1 MQGPLREQARSHR
14 GAAGL
19 VGWCGGQSSMNLSG
33 PFIKRPVAT
42 MLLSLAIMLLGGV
55 SFGLLP
61 VSPLPQMDFPVIVVQ
76 ASLPGASPEVMA
88 STVAT
93 PLERSFGS
101 IAGVNTMSS
110 RSSQGSTRVILQFD
124 LDRDING
131 AAREVQA
138 AINASRTLLPS
149 GMRSMPTYKKVNPS
163 QAPIMVLSLT
173 SDVLEK
179 GQLYDLA
186 STILS
191 QSLSQVQGVGEV
203 QIGGSSLPAVRI
215 ELEPQSLNQYGVAL
229 DDVRNT
235 IANANVRRPKGSV
248 EDDQRLWQV
257 QANDQLEKAK
267 DYESLIIH
275 YNGGAALRLKDVAK
289 VSDGVEDRYNSGFFN
304 DDAAVLLVINRQ
316 AGANIIET
324 VNEIKAQLPAL
335 QAVLPASVKLNLAM
349 DRSPV
354 IKATLHEAEMT
365 LLIAVALVILV
376 VFLFLG
382 NFRAS
387 LIPTLAVPV
396 SLVGTFAVMYLYGFS
411 LNNLSLMALILATGL
426 VVDDAIVVLENIS
439 RHIDE
444 GVRPMRAAYLG
455 AQEVGFTLLSMNV
468 SLVAVFLSILFMGG
482 IIESLFREFSIT
494 LAAAIVVSLV
504 VSLTLTPMLCARW
517 LKPHTPGQENRLQRW
532 SRRANDWMVGK
543 YATSLDW
550 VLRHKRLTLLSL
562 FVTIGVNIALYVVV
576 PKTFMPQQDTGQLI
590 GFVRGDDGLS
600 FSVMQPKMEIFRRA
614 VLKDEAVE
622 SVAGFI
628 GGNNGT
634 NNAFMLVRLKPIKER
649 SISAQKVIE
658 RLRKEMPKVP
668 GAQLMLMADQDLQ
681 FGGGREQTT
690 SQYSY
695 ILQSGDLGALR
706 EWYPKVVTALKAL
719 PELTAIDAREGRGA
733 RQVTLIVDRD
743 QAKRLGVDMDMVTAV
758 LNNAYS
764 QRQISTIYDSLNQY
778 QVVMEVNPKYAQDP
792 ITLKQVQV
800 ITADGA
806 RIPLSTIAHYE
817 NSLENDRVSHEGQ
830 FASESIAFDM
840 AEGVTVEQGGAAIE
854 RAIAKVGLPEDVIAK
869 MAGTADAFAAT
880 QKSQPWMIL
889 GALVAVYLV
898 LGVLYESYIH
908 PLTILSTLPSAGV
921 GALLSIYA
929 LGGEFS
935 LISLLGLFLLIGVVK
950 KNAILMIDLALQL
963 ERSQGM
969 APLESIR
976 SACLQR
982 LRPILMTTL
991 AAILG
996 ALPLLMSR
1004 AEGAEMRQPLGLTI
1018 IGGLIFSQ
1026 VLTLYTTP
1034 VVYLY
1039 LDRLRHR
1046 FNKWRGV
1053 RTDAA
1058 LETPL

>member
-1 MQGPLREQARSHR
+1 
-14 GAAGL
+14 
-19 VGWCGGQSSMNLSG
+19 MNLSG
-33 PFIKRPVAT
+33 PFIRRPVAT
-42 MLLSLAIMLLGGV
+42 LLLSLAIMLLGGV

-61 VSPLPQMDFPVIVVQ
+61 VSPLPQMDFPVIVVS

-93 PLERSFGS
+93 PLERSFGA

-124 LDRDING
+124 QDRDING

-138 AINASRTLLPS
+138 AINASRNLLPS

-173 SDVLEK
+173 SDVLSK
-179 GQLYDLA
+179 GELYDLA

-191 QSLSQVQGVGEV
+191 QSLSQVPGVGEV

-215 ELEPQSLNQYGVAL
+215 ELEPQLLNQYGVSL
-229 DDVRNT
+229 DEVRNT
-235 IANANVRRPKGSV
+235 IANANVRRPKGAVSDG
-248 EDDQRLWQV
+248 ERNWQI

-267 DYESLIIH
+267 DYEPLIIR
-275 YNGGAALRLKDVAK
+275 YQDGAALRLSHVAK
-289 VSDGVEDRYNSGFFN
+289 VQDSVEDRYNSGFFN
-304 DDAAVLLVINRQ
+304 NDAAVLLVVNRQ

-324 VNEIKAQLPAL
+324 VNAIKAQLPAL

-396 SLVGTFAVMYLYGFS
+396 SLVGTFAIMYLYGFS

-439 RHIDE
+439 RHIDA
-444 GVRPMRAAYLG
+444 GIAPMKAAYLG
-455 AQEVGFTLLSMNV
+455 AKEVGFTLLSMNV

-494 LAAAIVVSLV
+494 LAASIVVSLV

-517 LKPHTPGQENRLQRW
+517 LKPHVPGTENAMQRW
-532 SRRANDWMVGK
+532 SNRLNERMVNG
-543 YATSLDW
+543 YARSLDW
-550 VLRHKRLTLLSL
+550 VLRHKRLTLFSL
-562 FVTIGVNIALYVVV
+562 LVTIGVNVALYVVV

-600 FSVMQPKMEIFRRA
+600 FSVMQPKMEIFRKA
-614 VLKDEAVE
+614 VLADPAVE

-628 GGNNGT
+628 GGNGGT
-634 NNAFMLVRLKPIKER
+634 NNALMIVRLKPISER
-649 SISAQKVIE
+649 KISAQKVIE
-658 RLRKEMPKVP
+658 RLRETLPKVP
-668 GAQLMLMADQDLQ
+668 GGRLMLMADQDLQ
-681 FGGGREQTT
+681 FGGGREQTS

-695 ILQSGDLGALR
+695 ILQSGDLSELR
-706 EWYPKVVTALKAL
+706 TWYPKVVEALKAL

-733 RQVTLIVDRD
+733 QQVTLVVDRD
-743 QAKRLGVDMDMVTAV
+743 QAKRLGVDMNMVTAV

-778 QVVMEVNPKYAQDP
+778 RVVMEVNPQYARDP
-792 ITLKQVQV
+792 QTLNQVQV
-800 ITADGA
+800 ITADGQ

-817 NSLENDRVSHEGQ
+817 NSLQDDRVEHEGQ
-830 FASESIAFDM
+830 FASETIAFDL
-840 AEGVTVEQGGAAIE
+840 ANGVSLEQGTAAIE
-854 RAIAKVGLPEDVIAK
+854 RAIAKLGLPEDVIAK
-869 MAGTADAFAAT
+869 MAGTGDAFAAT
-880 QKSQPWMIL
+880 QKSQPFMIL

-898 LGVLYESYIH
+898 LGILYESYIH

-921 GALLSIYA
+921 GALLSIY
-929 LGGEFS
+929 LTGGEFS

-963 ERSQGM
+963 ERHAGM
-969 APLESIR
+969 SPQESIR

-991 AAILG
+991 AALLG
-996 ALPLLMSR
+996 ALPLMLSH

-1026 VLTLYTTP
+1026 ILTLYTTP

-1039 LDRLRHR
+1039 LDRVRHR
-1046 FNKWRGV
+1046 FNQWRGV

>member
-1 MQGPLREQARSHR
+1 
-14 GAAGL
+14 
-19 VGWCGGQSSMNLSG
+19 MNLSG
-33 PFIKRPVAT
+33 PFIRRPVAT
-42 MLLSLAIMLLGGV
+42 MLLSFAIMLLGGV

-61 VSPLPQMDFPVIVVQ
+61 VAPLPQMDFPVIVVQ
-76 ASLPGASPEVMA
+76 ANLPGASPEVMA

-93 PLERSFGS
+93 PLERSFGA

-138 AINASRTLLPS
+138 AINASRNLLPS

-173 SDVLEK
+173 SDVLKK

-191 QSLSQVQGVGEV
+191 QSLSQVSGVGEV

-215 ELEPQSLNQYGVAL
+215 ELEPHLLNQYGVAL
-229 DDVRNT
+229 DDVRT
-235 IANANVRRPKGSV
+235 AIADSNVRRPKGSV
-248 EDDQRLWQV
+248 EDDRRMWQV

-267 DYESLIIH
+267 DYETLIIR
-275 YNGGAALRLKDVAK
+275 YQDGSVLRLKDVAK
-289 VSDGVEDRYNSGFFN
+289 VTDSVEDRYNSGFFN
-304 DDAAVLLVINRQ
+304 NDAAVLLVINRQ

-365 LLIAVALVILV
+365 LLIAVALVVLV

-382 NFRAS
+382 NLRAS

-444 GVRPMRAAYLG
+444 GMPPMKAAYRG
-455 AQEVGFTLLSMNV
+455 AEEVGFTLLSMNV

-494 LAAAIVVSLV
+494 LAASIVVSLV

-517 LKPHTPGQENRLQRW
+517 LKPHVPGQENRLQRW
-532 SRRANDWMVGK
+532 SQRLNERMVRG
-543 YATSLDW
+543 YAISLDW
-550 VLRHKRLTLLSL
+550 VLRHRRLTLLSL
-562 FVTIGVNIALYVVV
+562 LVTIGVNIALYVVV

-600 FSVMQPKMEIFRRA
+600 FNVMQPKMEIFRRA
-614 VLKDEAVE
+614 VLKDEAVQ

-649 SISAQKVIE
+649 NISAQKVIE

-695 ILQSGDLGALR
+695 ILQSADLASLR
-706 EWYPKVVTALKAL
+706 AWYPKVVAAFRAL
-719 PELTAIDAREGRGA
+719 PELTAIDARDGGGA
-733 RQVTLIVDRD
+733 QQVTLVVDRD
-743 QAKRLGVDMDMVTAV
+743 QAKRLGIDMDMVTAV

-792 ITLKQVQV
+792 STLEQVQV

-806 RIPLSTIAHYE
+806 RVPLSAIAHHE
-817 NSLENDRVSHEGQ
+817 NSLEDDRVSHEGQ
-830 FASESIAFDM
+830 FASEGISFDM
-840 AEGVTVEQGGAAIE
+840 AEGVTVEQGTAAIE
-854 RAIAKVGLPEDVIAK
+854 RAITKLGMPEDVIAK

-880 QKSQPWMIL
+880 QKSQPLMIL
-889 GALVAVYLV
+889 GALLAVYLV

-963 ERSQGM
+963 ERAGQT
-969 APLESIR
+969 PLESIR
-976 SACLQR
+976 SACLLR

-996 ALPLLMSR
+996 ALPLLLGA
-1004 AEGAEMRQPLGLTI
+1004 AEGSEMRQPLGLTI
-1018 IGGLIFSQ
+1018 IGGLVFSQ

-1039 LDRLRHR
+1039 LDKLRHR
-1046 FNKWRGV
+1046 FNRWRGV

>member
-1 MQGPLREQARSHR
+1 
-14 GAAGL
+14 
-19 VGWCGGQSSMNLSG
+19 MNLSG

-93 PLERSFGS
+93 PLERSFGA

-138 AINASRTLLPS
+138 AINASRNLLPS

-215 ELEPQSLNQYGVAL
+215 ELEPQALNQYGVAL
-229 DDVRNT
+229 DDVRKT
-235 IANANVRRPKGSV
+235 IAGANVRRPKGSV
-248 EDDQRLWQV
+248 EDSERLWQI

-275 YNGGAALRLKDVAK
+275 YNNGAALRLKDVAK

-444 GVRPMRAAYLG
+444 GVKPMKAAYLG
-455 AQEVGFTLLSMNV
+455 AKEVGFTLLSMNV

-482 IIESLFREFSIT
+482 IVESLFREFSIT

-532 SRRANDWMVGK
+532 SRKTNEWMVGK

-550 VLRHKRLTLLSL
+550 VLRHRRLTLLSL
-562 FVTIGVNIALYVVV
+562 IVTVGVNVALYVVV

-600 FSVMQPKMEIFRRA
+600 FSVMQPKMETFRRA

-628 GGNNGT
+628 GGTNGT

-649 SISAQKVIE
+649 NLSAQKVIE

-706 EWYPKVVTALKAL
+706 EWYPKVVTALRAL

-733 RQVTLIVDRD
+733 QQVTLIVDRD
-743 QAKRLGVDMDMVTAV
+743 QAKRLGVDMNMVTAV

-792 ITLKQVQV
+792 VTLQQVQV

-817 NSLENDRVSHEGQ
+817 NSLEDDRVSHEGQ

-840 AEGVTVEQGGAAIE
+840 AEGVTVEQGSAAIE

-880 QKSQPWMIL
+880 QKSQPFMIL
-889 GALVAVYLV
+889 GALLAVYLV

-963 ERSQGM
+963 ERHQGLS
-969 APLESIR
+969 PLESIR

-996 ALPLLMSR
+996 ALPLLLGR

-1039 LDRLRHR
+1039 LDKLRHR

>member
-1 MQGPLREQARSHR
+1 
-14 GAAGL
+14 
-19 VGWCGGQSSMNLSG
+19 MNLSG

-93 PLERSFGS
+93 PLERSFGA

-138 AINASRTLLPS
+138 AINASRNLLPS

-215 ELEPQSLNQYGVAL
+215 ELEPQALNQYGVAL
-229 DDVRNT
+229 DDVRKT
-235 IANANVRRPKGSV
+235 IADANVRRPKGSV
-248 EDDQRLWQV
+248 EDGERLWQI

-275 YNGGAALRLKDVAK
+275 YADGAALRLKDVAK

-365 LLIAVALVILV
+365 LLIAVALVVLV
-376 VFLFLG
+376 VYLFLG

-444 GVRPMRAAYLG
+444 GVKPMQAAYLG
-455 AQEVGFTLLSMNV
+455 AKEVGFTLLSMNV
-468 SLVAVFLSILFMGG
+468 SLVEVFLSILFMGG
-482 IIESLFREFSIT
+482 LVESLFREFSIT

-532 SRRANDWMVGK
+532 SHKTNDWMVGK

-550 VLRHKRLTLLSL
+550 VLRHRRLTLFSL
-562 FVTIGVNIALYVVV
+562 LLTVGVNIALYVVV
-576 PKTFMPQQDTGQLI
+576 PKTFLPQQDTGQLI

-600 FSVMQPKMEIFRRA
+600 FNVMQPKMETFRRA

-634 NNAFMLVRLKPIKER
+634 NNAFMIVRLKPIKER
-649 SISAQKVIE
+649 QLSAQKVIE

-681 FGGGREQTT
+681 FGGGREQTS
-690 SQYSY
+690 SQYTY
-695 ILQSGDLGALR
+695 ILQSGDLAELR
-706 EWYPKVVTALKAL
+706 KWFPKVVTALRAL
-719 PELTAIDAREGRGA
+719 PELTAIDAREGAGA
-733 RQVTLIVDRD
+733 QQVTLIVDRD
-743 QAKRLGVDMDMVTAV
+743 QAKRLGVDMNMVTAV

-792 ITLKQVQV
+792 VTLKQVEV

-806 RIPLSTIAHYE
+806 RVPLSTFAHYE

-830 FASESIAFDM
+830 FASESISFDM
-840 AEGVTVEQGGAAIE
+840 AEGVTVEQGSAAIE

-880 QKSQPWMIL
+880 QKSQPFMIL
-889 GALVAVYLV
+889 GALLAVYLV

-935 LISLLGLFLLIGVVK
+935 LISLLGIFLLIGVVK

-963 ERSQGM
+963 ERHEGLS
-969 APLESIR
+969 PLESIR

-996 ALPLLMSR
+996 ALPLLLGR

-1018 IGGLIFSQ
+1018 IGGLVFSQ

-1039 LDRLRHR
+1039 LDKLRHR

>member
-1 MQGPLREQARSHR
+1 
-14 GAAGL
+14 
-19 VGWCGGQSSMNLSG
+19 MNLSG

-42 MLLSLAIMLLGGV
+42 MLLSVAIMLLGGV

-61 VSPLPQMDFPVIVVQ
+61 VAPLPQMDFPVIVVQ

-93 PLERSFGS
+93 PLERSFGA
-101 IAGVNTMSS
+101 IAGIDTMSS

-124 LDRDING
+124 LDRDIDG

-138 AINASRTLLPS
+138 AINASRNLLPS

-203 QIGGSSLPAVRI
+203 QVGGSSLPAVRI
-215 ELEPQSLNQYGVAL
+215 ELEPQLLNQYGVAL
-229 DDVRNT
+229 DDVRNA
-235 IANANVRRPKGSV
+235 IANANQRRPKGSV
-248 EDDQRLWQV
+248 EDGQRLWQI
-257 QANDQLEKAK
+257 QANDQLEKAR
-267 DYESLIIH
+267 DYEPLIIH
-275 YNGGAALRLKDVAK
+275 YSNGAALRLKDVAR
-289 VSDGVEDRYNSGFFN
+289 VTDGVEDRYNSGFFN

-324 VNEIKAQLPAL
+324 VKEIKAQLPAL

-387 LIPTLAVPV
+387 VIPTLAVPV

-444 GVRPMRAAYLG
+444 GVKPLRAAYLG
-455 AQEVGFTLLSMNV
+455 AKEVGFTLLSMNV

-517 LKPHTPGQENRLQRW
+517 LKPHVPGQENALQRW
-532 SRRANDWMVGK
+532 SRRSNEWMVGK

-550 VLRHKRLTLLSL
+550 VLRHRRLTLLSL
-562 FVTIGVNIALYVVV
+562 LLTIGVNVALYVVV

-628 GGNNGT
+628 GGSNGT

-695 ILQSGDLGALR
+695 ILQSGNLSELR
-706 EWYPKVVTALKAL
+706 EWYPKVVAALRAL
-719 PELTAIDAREGRGA
+719 PELTAIDARDGHGA
-733 RQVTLIVDRD
+733 QQVTLMVDRD

-792 ITLKQVQV
+792 ITLNQVQV

-817 NSLENDRVSHEGQ
+817 NSLEDDRVSHEGQ
-830 FASESIAFDM
+830 FASESISFDM
-840 AEGVTVEQGGAAIE
+840 AEGVTVEQGTAAIE
-854 RAIAKVGLPEDVIAK
+854 RAIAKLGMPEDVIIK

-880 QKSQPWMIL
+880 QKSQPFMIL
-889 GALVAVYLV
+889 GALLAVYLV

-921 GALLSIYA
+921 GALLSIYL

-963 ERSQGM
+963 ERHDKLD
-969 APLESIR
+969 PLQSIR

-996 ALPLLMSR
+996 ALPLLLGT
-1004 AEGAEMRQPLGLTI
+1004 AEGSEMRQPLGLTI
-1018 IGGLIFSQ
+1018 IGGLVFSQ
-1026 VLTLYTTP
+1026 ILTLYTTP

-1039 LDRLRHR
+1039 LDRLRHK
-1046 FNKWRGV
+1046 FNHWRGV

>member
-1 MQGPLREQARSHR
+1 
-14 GAAGL
+14 
-19 VGWCGGQSSMNLSG
+19 MNLSG

-42 MLLSLAIMLLGGV
+42 MLLSFAIMLLGGV
-55 SFGLLP
+55 CFGLLP

-76 ASLPGASPEVMA
+76 ANLPGASPEVMA

-93 PLERSFGS
+93 PLERSFGA

-138 AINASRTLLPS
+138 AINASRNLLPS

-191 QSLSQVQGVGEV
+191 QSLSQVSGVGEV

-215 ELEPQSLNQYGVAL
+215 ELEPQLLNQYGVAL
-229 DDVRNT
+229 DDVRT
-235 IANANVRRPKGSV
+235 AIADSNVRRPKGSV
-248 EDDQRLWQV
+248 EDDQRMWQV

-267 DYESLIIH
+267 DYETLVIRYQDGSV
-275 YNGGAALRLKDVAK
+275 LRLKDVAK
-289 VSDGVEDRYNSGFFN
+289 VTDSVEDRYNSGFFN
-304 DDAAVLLVINRQ
+304 NDAAVLLVINRQ

-365 LLIAVALVILV
+365 LLIAVALVVLV

-444 GVRPMRAAYLG
+444 GVPPMKAAYRG
-455 AQEVGFTLLSMNV
+455 AEEVGFTLLSMNV

-494 LAAAIVVSLV
+494 LAASIVVSLV

-517 LKPHTPGQENRLQRW
+517 LKPHVPGQENRLQRW
-532 SRRANDWMVGK
+532 SQRINERMVRG

-550 VLRHKRLTLLSL
+550 VLRHRRLTLLSL
-562 FVTIGVNIALYVVV
+562 LVTIGVNVALYVVV

-600 FSVMQPKMEIFRRA
+600 FNVMQPKMEIFRRA
-614 VLKDEAVE
+614 VLKDEAVQ

-649 SISAQKVIE
+649 NISAQKVIE

-695 ILQSGDLGALR
+695 ILQSADLASLR
-706 EWYPKVVTALKAL
+706 TWYPKLVAAFRAL
-719 PELTAIDAREGRGA
+719 PELTAIDARDGGGA
-733 RQVTLIVDRD
+733 QQVTLMVDRD
-743 QAKRLGVDMDMVTAV
+743 QAKRLGIDMDMVTTV

-792 ITLKQVQV
+792 STLEQVQV

-806 RIPLSTIAHYE
+806 RVPLSAIAHYE
-817 NSLENDRVSHEGQ
+817 NSLEDDRVSHEGQ
-830 FASESIAFDM
+830 FASESISFDM
-840 AEGVTVEQGGAAIE
+840 AEGVTVEQGTAAIE
-854 RAIAKVGLPEDVIAK
+854 RAIAKLGMPEDVIVK
-869 MAGTADAFAAT
+869 VAGTADAFAAT
-880 QKSQPWMIL
+880 QKSQPFMIL
-889 GALVAVYLV
+889 GALLAVYLV

-929 LGGEFS
+929 LGSEFS

-963 ERSQGM
+963 ERAGQT
-969 APLESIR
+969 PLESIR
-976 SACLQR
+976 SACLLR

-996 ALPLLMSR
+996 ALPLLLGA
-1004 AEGAEMRQPLGLTI
+1004 AEGSEMRQPLGLTI
-1018 IGGLIFSQ
+1018 IGGLVFSQ

-1039 LDRLRHR
+1039 LDKLRHR
-1046 FNKWRGV
+1046 FNRWRGV

>member
-1 MQGPLREQARSHR
+1 
-14 GAAGL
+14 
-19 VGWCGGQSSMNLSG
+19 MNLSG

-93 PLERSFGS
+93 PLERSFGA

-138 AINASRTLLPS
+138 AINASRNLLPS

-215 ELEPQSLNQYGVAL
+215 ELEPQALNQYGVAL
-229 DDVRNT
+229 DDVRKT
-235 IANANVRRPKGSV
+235 IADANVRRPKGSV
-248 EDDQRLWQV
+248 EDGQRLWQI

-275 YNGGAALRLKDVAK
+275 YADGAALRLKDVAK

-444 GVRPMRAAYLG
+444 GVKPMQAAYLG
-455 AQEVGFTLLSMNV
+455 AKEVGFTLLSMNV

-482 IIESLFREFSIT
+482 IVESLFREFSIT

-517 LKPHTPGQENRLQRW
+517 LKPHTPGEENRLQRW
-532 SRRANDWMVGK
+532 SRKTNDWMVGK

-550 VLRHKRLTLLSL
+550 VLRHRRLTLLSL
-562 FVTIGVNIALYVVV
+562 LITVAVNVALYVVV

-600 FSVMQPKMEIFRRA
+600 FSVMQPKMETFRRA

-628 GGNNGT
+628 GGTNGT
-634 NNAFMLVRLKPIKER
+634 NNAFMLVRLKPIKDR
-649 SISAQKVIE
+649 QLSAQKVIE
-658 RLRKEMPKVP
+658 RLRKEMPKVA

-695 ILQSGDLGALR
+695 ILQSGDLGQLR
-706 EWYPKVVTALKAL
+706 EWYPKVVAALRAL
-719 PELTAIDAREGRGA
+719 PELTAIDAREGKGA
-733 RQVTLIVDRD
+733 QQVTLIVDRD
-743 QAKRLGVDMDMVTAV
+743 QAKRLGVDMNMVTAV

-792 ITLKQVQV
+792 VTLKQVQV

-817 NSLENDRVSHEGQ
+817 NSLEDDRVSHEGQ
-830 FASESIAFDM
+830 FASEDISFDM
-840 AEGVTVEQGGAAIE
+840 AEGVTVEQGSAAIE
-854 RAIAKVGLPEDVIAK
+854 RAIAKLGLPEDVIAK

-880 QKSQPWMIL
+880 QKSQPFMIL
-889 GALVAVYLV
+889 GALLAVYLV

-921 GALLSIYA
+921 GALLSIYL

-963 ERSQGM
+963 ERHQGM
-969 APLESIR
+969 TPLESIR

-996 ALPLLMSR
+996 ALPLLLSR

-1039 LDRLRHR
+1039 LDKLRHR

>member
-1 MQGPLREQARSHR
+1 
-14 GAAGL
+14 
-19 VGWCGGQSSMNLSG
+19 MNLSG
-33 PFIKRPVAT
+33 PFIRRPVAT

-55 SFGLLP
+55 SFNLLP
-61 VSPLPQMDFPVIVVQ
+61 VSPLPQIDFPVIVVS

-93 PLERSFGS
+93 PLERSFGA
-101 IAGVNTMSS
+101 IAGITTMSS
-110 RSSQGSTRVILQFD
+110 SSSQGSTRVILAFD
-124 LDRDING
+124 SDRDING

-138 AINASRTLLPS
+138 AINASRNLLPS
-149 GMRSMPTYKKVNPS
+149 GMRSMPTYKKINPS

-173 SDVLEK
+173 SDVLQK

-191 QSLSQVQGVGEV
+191 QSLSQVPGVGEV

-215 ELEPQSLNQYGVAL
+215 ELEPKALDQYGVAL

-235 IANANVRRPKGSV
+235 IANANQRRPKGSL
-248 EDDQRLWQV
+248 EDSERNWQI

-267 DYESLIIH
+267 DYEPLLIR
-275 YNGGAALRLKDVAK
+275 YQDGAALRLKDVAK
-289 VSDGVEDRYNSGFFN
+289 ITDGVEDRYNSGFFN
-304 DDAAVLLVINRQ
+304 NDSAVLLVINRQ
-316 AGANIIET
+316 SGANIIET
-324 VNEIKAQLPAL
+324 VRQIKAQLPAL
-335 QAVLPASVKLNLAM
+335 QAVLPSSVKLSLAM

-354 IKATLHEAEMT
+354 ITATLHEAEMT
-365 LLIAVALVILV
+365 LLIAVGLVILV
-376 VFLFLG
+376 VYLFLG

-411 LNNLSLMALILATGL
+411 LNNFSLMALILATGL

-439 RHIDE
+439 RHIDD
-444 GVRPMRAAYLG
+444 GVPPMKAAYLG

-482 IIESLFREFSIT
+482 IVTNLFREFSIT
-494 LAAAIVVSLV
+494 LSAAIIVSLI

-517 LKPHTPGQENRLQRW
+517 LKPHAKDRQTGLQRW
-532 SRRANDWMVGK
+532 SQKVNDRMVAG

-550 VLRHKRLTLLSL
+550 VLRHRRLTLLSL
-562 FVTIGVNIALYVVV
+562 LVTVGVNIALYVVV

-600 FSVMQPKMEIFRRA
+600 FSVMQPKMEIFRQA
-614 VLKDEAVE
+614 VLKDPAVL

-628 GGNNGT
+628 GGNQGT
-634 NNAFMLVRLKPIKER
+634 NNAVMLVRLKPLGER
-649 SISAQKVIE
+649 KISAQAVIE
-658 RLRKEMPKVP
+658 RLRKEVP
-668 GAQLMLMADQDLQ
+668 LVAGGRLFLMADQDLQ
-681 FGGGREQTT
+681 FGGGRDQT
-690 SQYSY
+690 SAQYSY
-695 ILQSGDLGALR
+695 ILQSGDLAALR
-706 EWYPKVVTALKAL
+706 LWYPKVVAAMREL

-733 RQVTLIVDRD
+733 AQVTLIVDRD
-743 QAKRLGVDMDMVTAV
+743 QAKRLGIDMDMVTAV

-792 ITLKQVQV
+792 ITLNQMQV

-806 RIPLSTIAHYE
+806 RVPLSTIAHYE
-817 NSLENDRVSHEGQ
+817 NSLADDRVSHEGQ
-830 FASESIAFDM
+830 FASENIAFDM
-840 AEGVTVEQGGAAIE
+840 APGVTVEQGTAAIE

-880 QKSQPWMIL
+880 QKGQPFMIL

-898 LGVLYESYIH
+898 LGILYESYIH

-921 GALLSIYA
+921 GALLAIYL

-963 ERSQGM
+963 ERNDGM
-969 APLESIR
+969 SPLESIR
-976 SACLQR
+976 SACLLR

-996 ALPLLMSR
+996 ALPLLLGSGD
-1004 AEGAEMRQPLGLTI
+1004 GAEMRHPLGLTI
-1018 IGGLIFSQ
+1018 IGGLVFSQ
-1026 VLTLYTTP
+1026 ILTLYTTP

-1039 LDRLRHR
+1039 LDRARHR
-1046 FNKWRGV
+1046 FNAWRGV

-1058 LETPL
+1058 LDTAL

>member
-1 MQGPLREQARSHR
+1 
-14 GAAGL
+14 
-19 VGWCGGQSSMNLSG
+19 MNLSG

-42 MLLSLAIMLLGGV
+42 MLLSLAIILLGSV

-93 PLERSFGS
+93 PLERSFGT

-138 AINASRTLLPS
+138 AINASRNLLPS

-215 ELEPQSLNQYGVAL
+215 ELEPQALNQYGVAL

-248 EDDQRLWQV
+248 EDGQRLWQV

-275 YNGGAALRLKDVAK
+275 YADGAALRLKDVAK

-365 LLIAVALVILV
+365 LLIAVVLVILV

-439 RHIDE
+439 RHIDK
-444 GVRPMRAAYLG
+444 GVPPMKAAYLG

-494 LAAAIVVSLV
+494 LAAAIVVSLL

-532 SRRANDWMVGK
+532 SQQTNEWMVGK
-543 YATSLDW
+543 YAISLDW
-550 VLRHKRLTLLSL
+550 VLRHRRLTLLSL
-562 FVTIGVNIALYVVV
+562 IVTIGVNIALYIVV
-576 PKTFMPQQDTGQLI
+576 PKAFLPQQDTGQLI

-628 GGNNGT
+628 GGNNGI

-649 SISAQKVIE
+649 NLSAQKVIE

-681 FGGGREQTT
+681 FGGGREQTS

-733 RQVTLIVDRD
+733 QQVTLIVDRD

-792 ITLKQVQV
+792 ITLNQVKV

-817 NSLENDRVSHEGQ
+817 NSLEDDRVSHEGQ

-840 AEGVTVEQGGAAIE
+840 AEGVTVEQGSAAIE

-921 GALLSIYA
+921 GALLSIYV

-963 ERSQGM
+963 ERHQGLE
-969 APLESIR
+969 PLESIR

-996 ALPLLMSR
+996 ALPLLLSR

-1018 IGGLIFSQ
+1018 IGGLVFSQ

-1039 LDRLRHR
+1039 LDNLRHR
-1046 FNKWRGV
+1046 FNRWRGA

>member
-1 MQGPLREQARSHR
+1 
-14 GAAGL
+14 
-19 VGWCGGQSSMNLSG
+19 MNLSG

-93 PLERSFGS
+93 PLERSFGA

-138 AINASRTLLPS
+138 AINASRNLLPS

-215 ELEPQSLNQYGVAL
+215 ELEPQALNQYGVAL

-248 EDDQRLWQV
+248 EDGQRLWQV

-275 YNGGAALRLKDVAK
+275 YADGAALRLKDVAK

-365 LLIAVALVILV
+365 LLIAVVLVILV

-439 RHIDE
+439 RHIDK
-444 GVRPMRAAYLG
+444 GVPPMKAAYLG

-494 LAAAIVVSLV
+494 LAAAIVVSLL

-532 SRRANDWMVGK
+532 SQRTNEWMVGK

-550 VLRHKRLTLLSL
+550 VLRHRRLTLLSL
-562 FVTIGVNIALYVVV
+562 IVTIGVNIALYVVV
-576 PKTFMPQQDTGQLI
+576 PKTFLPQQDTGQLI
-590 GFVRGDDGLS
+590 GFVRGDDSLS

-614 VLKDEAVE
+614 VLKDEAVQ

-628 GGNNGT
+628 GGSNGT
-634 NNAFMLVRLKPIKER
+634 NNAFMLVRLKPINER
-649 SISAQKVIE
+649 NLSAQKVIE

-681 FGGGREQTT
+681 FGGGREQTS

-733 RQVTLIVDRD
+733 PQVTLIVDRD

-817 NSLENDRVSHEGQ
+817 NSLEDDRVSHEGQ

-840 AEGVTVEQGGAAIE
+840 AEGVTVEQGSAAIE

-921 GALLSIYA
+921 GALLSIYV

-963 ERSQGM
+963 ERHQGLE
-969 APLESIR
+969 PLESIR

-996 ALPLLMSR
+996 ALPLLLSR

-1018 IGGLIFSQ
+1018 IGGLVFSQ

-1039 LDRLRHR
+1039 LDKLRHR
-1046 FNKWRGV
+1046 FNHWRGV

>member
-1 MQGPLREQARSHR
+1 
-14 GAAGL
+14 
-19 VGWCGGQSSMNLSG
+19 MNLSG
-33 PFIKRPVAT
+33 PFIRRPVAT
-42 MLLSLAIMLLGGV
+42 MLLSFAIMLLGGV
-55 SFGLLP
+55 CFGLLP

-76 ASLPGASPEVMA
+76 ANLPGASPEVMA

-93 PLERSFGS
+93 PLERSFGA

-138 AINASRTLLPS
+138 AINASRNLLPS

-191 QSLSQVQGVGEV
+191 QSLSQVSGVGEV

-215 ELEPQSLNQYGVAL
+215 ELEPQLLNQYGVAL
-229 DDVRNT
+229 DDVRT
-235 IANANVRRPKGSV
+235 AIADSNVRRPKGSV
-248 EDDQRLWQV
+248 EDDRRMWQV

-267 DYESLIIH
+267 DYETLVIRYQDGSV
-275 YNGGAALRLKDVAK
+275 LRLKDVAK
-289 VSDGVEDRYNSGFFN
+289 VTDSVEDRYNSGFFN

-365 LLIAVALVILV
+365 LLIAVALVVLV

-444 GVRPMRAAYLG
+444 GVPPMKAAYRG
-455 AQEVGFTLLSMNV
+455 AEEVGFTLLSMNV

-494 LAAAIVVSLV
+494 LAASIVVSLV

-517 LKPHTPGQENRLQRW
+517 LKPHVPGQENRLQRW
-532 SRRANDWMVGK
+532 SQRLNERMVRG

-550 VLRHKRLTLLSL
+550 VLRHRRLTLLSL
-562 FVTIGVNIALYVVV
+562 LVTIGVNVALYVVV

-600 FSVMQPKMEIFRRA
+600 FNVMQPKMEIFRRA
-614 VLKDEAVE
+614 VLKDEAVQ

-649 SISAQKVIE
+649 NISAQKVIE

-695 ILQSGDLGALR
+695 ILQSADLATLR
-706 EWYPKVVTALKAL
+706 TWYPKVVAAFRAL
-719 PELTAIDAREGRGA
+719 PELTAIDARDGGGA
-733 RQVTLIVDRD
+733 QQVTLVVDRD
-743 QAKRLGVDMDMVTAV
+743 QAKRLGIDMDMVTAV

-792 ITLKQVQV
+792 STLEQVQV

-806 RIPLSTIAHYE
+806 RVPLSAIAHYE
-817 NSLENDRVSHEGQ
+817 NSLEDDRVSHEGQ
-830 FASESIAFDM
+830 FASEGISFDM
-840 AEGVTVEQGGAAIE
+840 AEGVTVEQGTAAIE
-854 RAIAKVGLPEDVIAK
+854 RAIAKLGMPEDVIAK

-880 QKSQPWMIL
+880 QKSQPFMIL
-889 GALVAVYLV
+889 GALLAVYLV

-929 LGGEFS
+929 LGSEFS

-963 ERSQGM
+963 ERAGQT
-969 APLESIR
+969 PLESIR
-976 SACLQR
+976 SACLLR

-996 ALPLLMSR
+996 ALPLLLGA
-1004 AEGAEMRQPLGLTI
+1004 AEGSEMRQPLGLTI
-1018 IGGLIFSQ
+1018 IGGLVFSQ

-1039 LDRLRHR
+1039 LDKLRHR
-1046 FNKWRGV
+1046 FNRWRGV

>member
-1 MQGPLREQARSHR
+1 
-14 GAAGL
+14 
-19 VGWCGGQSSMNLSG
+19 MNLSG

-93 PLERSFGS
+93 PLERSFGT

-138 AINASRTLLPS
+138 AINASRNLLPS

-215 ELEPQSLNQYGVAL
+215 ELEPQALNQYGVAL

-248 EDDQRLWQV
+248 EDGERLWQV

-324 VNEIKAQLPAL
+324 VKEIKAQLPAL

-365 LLIAVALVILV
+365 LLIAVTLVILV

-444 GVRPMRAAYLG
+444 GVPPMKAAYLG

-494 LAAAIVVSLV
+494 LAASIVVSLV

-532 SRRANDWMVGK
+532 SQRANEWMVGK

-550 VLRHKRLTLLSL
+550 VLRHRRLTLLSL
-562 FVTIGVNIALYVVV
+562 FVTIGVNVALYVVV
-576 PKTFMPQQDTGQLI
+576 PKTFLPQQDTGQLI

-600 FSVMQPKMEIFRRA
+600 FNVMQPKMETFRRA
-614 VLKDEAVE
+614 VLKDDAVE

-628 GGNNGT
+628 GGTNGT
-634 NNAFMLVRLKPIKER
+634 NNAVMIVRLKPIKER

-681 FGGGREQTT
+681 FGGGREQTS

-706 EWYPKVVTALKAL
+706 EWYPKVVAALKAL

-743 QAKRLGVDMDMVTAV
+743 QAKRLGVDMSMVTAV

-778 QVVMEVNPKYAQDP
+778 QVVMEVDPKYAQDP
-792 ITLKQVQV
+792 VTLKQVQV

-817 NSLENDRVSHEGQ
+817 NSLEDDRVSHEGQ
-830 FASESIAFDM
+830 FASESLSFDM
-840 AEGVTVEQGGAAIE
+840 AEGVTVEQGTAAIE

-963 ERSQGM
+963 ERHQGL

-996 ALPLLMSR
+996 AVPLLLSR

-1039 LDRLRHR
+1039 LDKLRHR

>member
-1 MQGPLREQARSHR
+1 
-14 GAAGL
+14 
-19 VGWCGGQSSMNLSG
+19 MNLSG
-33 PFIKRPVAT
+33 PFIRRPVAT

-61 VSPLPQMDFPVIVVQ
+61 VSPLPQMDFPVIVVS

-93 PLERSFGS
+93 PLERSFGA

-124 LDRDING
+124 MDRDING

-138 AINASRTLLPS
+138 AINASRNLLPS

-191 QSLSQVQGVGEV
+191 QSLSQVPGVGEV

-215 ELEPQSLNQYGVAL
+215 ELEPQLLNQYGVAL

-235 IANANVRRPKGSV
+235 IANANVRRPKGSI
-248 EDDQRLWQV
+248 EDDQRMWQV

-267 DYESLIIH
+267 DYEPLIIR
-275 YNGGAALRLKDVAK
+275 YQNGSALRLGDVAK
-289 VSDGVEDRYNSGFFN
+289 VRDSVEDRYNSGFFN

-316 AGANIIET
+316 AGANIIKT
-324 VNEIKAQLPAL
+324 VNDIKAQLPAL

-376 VFLFLG
+376 VYLFLG

-444 GVRPMRAAYLG
+444 GIAPMKAAYLG
-455 AQEVGFTLLSMNV
+455 AKEVGFTLLSMNV

-494 LAAAIVVSLV
+494 LAASIVVSLV

-517 LKPHTPGQENRLQRW
+517 LKPHTPGEENRLQRA
-532 SRRANDWMVGK
+532 SRRANDWMVK
-543 YATSLDW
+543 HYASGLDW

-576 PKTFMPQQDTGQLI
+576 PKTFLPQQDTGQLI
-590 GFVRGDDGLS
+590 GFVRGDNGLS
-600 FSVMQPKMEIFRRA
+600 FNVMQPKMETFRRA
-614 VLKDEAVE
+614 VLKDAAVE

-628 GGNNGT
+628 GGTNGT

-649 SISAQKVIE
+649 NISAQKVIE
-658 RLRKEMPKVP
+658 RLRKEMPKVA

-690 SQYSY
+690 SQYTY
-695 ILQSGDLGALR
+695 ILQSGDLSALR
-706 EWYPKVVTALKAL
+706 EWYPKVVAALKAL

-733 RQVTLIVDRD
+733 AQVTLVVDRD
-743 QAKRLGVDMDMVTAV
+743 QAKRLGVDMSMVTAV

-792 ITLKQVQV
+792 ITLNQVQV
-800 ITADGA
+800 ITAAGA
-806 RIPLSTIAHYE
+806 RIPLSAIAHYE

-830 FASESIAFDM
+830 FASESISFDM
-840 AEGVTVEQGGAAIE
+840 AEGVTVEQGSAAIE
-854 RAIAKVGLPEDVIAK
+854 RAIAKLGLPEEVIAK

-898 LGVLYESYIH
+898 LGVLYESYVH

-921 GALLSIYA
+921 GALLSIYV

-963 ERSQGM
+963 ERHQGM
-969 APLESIR
+969 EPLESIR
-976 SACLQR
+976 SACLLR

-996 ALPLLMSR
+996 ALPLLLST

-1026 VLTLYTTP
+1026 VLTLFTTP

-1046 FNKWRGV
+1046 VNRWRGV
-1053 RTDAA
+1053 RTDAS

>member
-1 MQGPLREQARSHR
+1 
-14 GAAGL
+14 
-19 VGWCGGQSSMNLSG
+19 MNLSG

-42 MLLSLAIMLLGGV
+42 MLLSFAIMLLGGV

-76 ASLPGASPEVMA
+76 ANLPGASPEVMA

-93 PLERSFGS
+93 PLERSFGA

-138 AINASRTLLPS
+138 AINASRNLLPS

-173 SDVLEK
+173 SDVLKK

-191 QSLSQVQGVGEV
+191 QSLSQVSGVGEV

-215 ELEPQSLNQYGVAL
+215 ELEPHLLNQYGVAL
-229 DDVRNT
+229 DDVRT
-235 IANANVRRPKGSV
+235 AVADSNVRRPKGSV
-248 EDDQRLWQV
+248 EDDQRMWQV

-267 DYESLIIH
+267 DYETLIIR
-275 YNGGAALRLKDVAK
+275 YQDGSVLRLKDVAK
-289 VSDGVEDRYNSGFFN
+289 VTDSVEDRYNSGFFN
-304 DDAAVLLVINRQ
+304 NDAAVLLVINRQ

-365 LLIAVALVILV
+365 LLIAVALVVLV

-444 GVRPMRAAYLG
+444 GVPPMKAAYRG
-455 AQEVGFTLLSMNV
+455 AEEVGFTLLSMNV

-494 LAAAIVVSLV
+494 LAASIVVSLV

-517 LKPHTPGQENRLQRW
+517 LKPHVPGQENRLQRW
-532 SRRANDWMVGK
+532 SQRLNERMVRG
-543 YATSLDW
+543 YAISLDW
-550 VLRHKRLTLLSL
+550 VLHHRRLTLLSL
-562 FVTIGVNIALYVVV
+562 LVTIGVNVALYVVV

-600 FSVMQPKMEIFRRA
+600 FNVMQPKMEIFRRA
-614 VLKDEAVE
+614 VLKDEAVQ

-649 SISAQKVIE
+649 NISAQKVIE

-695 ILQSGDLGALR
+695 ILQSADLASLR
-706 EWYPKVVTALKAL
+706 AWYPKVVAAFRAL
-719 PELTAIDAREGRGA
+719 PELTAIDARDGGGA
-733 RQVTLIVDRD
+733 QQVTLVVDRD
-743 QAKRLGVDMDMVTAV
+743 QAKRLGIDMDMVTAV

-792 ITLKQVQV
+792 STLEQVQV

-806 RIPLSTIAHYE
+806 RVPLSAIAHYE
-817 NSLENDRVSHEGQ
+817 NSLEDDRVSHEGQ
-830 FASESIAFDM
+830 FASEGISFDM
-840 AEGVTVEQGGAAIE
+840 AEGVTVEQGTAAIE
-854 RAIAKVGLPEDVIAK
+854 RALAKLGLPEDVIAK

-880 QKSQPWMIL
+880 QKSQPFMIL
-889 GALVAVYLV
+889 GALLAVYLV

-963 ERSQGM
+963 ERAGQT
-969 APLESIR
+969 PLESIR
-976 SACLQR
+976 SACLLR

-991 AAILG
+991 AAIPG
-996 ALPLLMSR
+996 ALPLLLGA
-1004 AEGAEMRQPLGLTI
+1004 AEGSEMRRPLGLTI
-1018 IGGLIFSQ
+1018 IGGLVFSQ

-1039 LDRLRHR
+1039 LDKLRHR
-1046 FNKWRGV
+1046 FNRWRGV

>member
-1 MQGPLREQARSHR
+1 
-14 GAAGL
+14 
-19 VGWCGGQSSMNLSG
+19 MNLSG

-42 MLLSLAIMLLGGV
+42 MLLSLAIILLGGV

-93 PLERSFGS
+93 PLERSFGA

-138 AINASRTLLPS
+138 AINASRNLLPS

-215 ELEPQSLNQYGVAL
+215 ELEPQALNQYGVAL

-248 EDDQRLWQV
+248 EDGQRLWQV

-275 YNGGAALRLKDVAK
+275 YADGAALRLKDVAK

-439 RHIDE
+439 RHIDK
-444 GVRPMRAAYLG
+444 GVPPMKAAYLG
-455 AQEVGFTLLSMNV
+455 AEEVGFTLLSMNV

-494 LAAAIVVSLV
+494 LAAAIVVSLL

-532 SRRANDWMVGK
+532 SQRTNEWMVGK
-543 YATSLDW
+543 YASSLDW
-550 VLRHKRLTLLSL
+550 VLRHRRLTLLSL
-562 FVTIGVNIALYVVV
+562 LVTIGVNIALYIVV
-576 PKTFMPQQDTGQLI
+576 PKTFLPQQDTGQLI

-614 VLKDEAVE
+614 VLKDEAVQ

-649 SISAQKVIE
+649 NLSAQKVIE

-733 RQVTLIVDRD
+733 QQVTLIVDRD

-817 NSLENDRVSHEGQ
+817 NSLEDDRVSHEGQ

-840 AEGVTVEQGGAAIE
+840 AEGVTVEQGSAAIE

-921 GALLSIYA
+921 GALLSIYV

-963 ERSQGM
+963 ERHQGLE
-969 APLESIR
+969 PLESIR

-996 ALPLLMSR
+996 ALPLLLSR

-1018 IGGLIFSQ
+1018 IGGLVFSQ

-1039 LDRLRHR
+1039 LDKLRHR
-1046 FNKWRGV
+1046 FNHWRGV

>member
-1 MQGPLREQARSHR
+1 
-14 GAAGL
+14 
-19 VGWCGGQSSMNLSG
+19 MNLSG

-55 SFGLLP
+55 CFGLLP

-93 PLERSFGS
+93 PLERSFGA

-138 AINASRTLLPS
+138 AINASRNLLPS

-173 SDVLEK
+173 SDVLQK

-215 ELEPQSLNQYGVAL
+215 ELEPQALNQYGVAL

-275 YNGGAALRLKDVAK
+275 YNNGAALRLKDVAT
-289 VSDGVEDRYNSGFFN
+289 VSDSVEDRYNSGFFN

-444 GVRPMRAAYLG
+444 GVPPMKAAYLG

-494 LAAAIVVSLV
+494 LAASIVVSLV

-532 SRRANDWMVGK
+532 SQRANEWMVGK

-550 VLRHKRLTLLSL
+550 VLRHRRLTLLTL
-562 FVTIGVNIALYVVV
+562 LLTIGVNVALYVVV
-576 PKTFMPQQDTGQLI
+576 PKTFLPQQDTGQLI

-600 FSVMQPKMEIFRRA
+600 FSVMQPKMETFRRA
-614 VLKDEAVE
+614 VLKDPAVE

-628 GGNNGT
+628 GGTNGT

-649 SISAQKVIE
+649 NLSAQKVIE
-658 RLRKEMPKVP
+658 RIRKEMPKVA

-706 EWYPKVVTALKAL
+706 EWYPKLITAFRAL

-733 RQVTLIVDRD
+733 PQVTLVVDRD

-800 ITADGA
+800 ITSTGA

-817 NSLENDRVSHEGQ
+817 NSLEDDRVSHEGQ
-830 FASESIAFDM
+830 FASESISFDM
-840 AEGVTVEQGGAAIE
+840 AEGVTVEQGTAAIE
-854 RAIAKVGLPEDVIAK
+854 RAVAKLGMPEDVIVK

-963 ERSQGM
+963 ERHQGLD
-969 APLESIR
+969 PLESIR

-996 ALPLLMSR
+996 ALPLLLSR

-1039 LDRLRHR
+1039 LDKLRHR
-1046 FNKWRGV
+1046 FNHWRGV

>member
-1 MQGPLREQARSHR
+1 
-14 GAAGL
+14 
-19 VGWCGGQSSMNLSG
+19 MNLSG
-33 PFIKRPVAT
+33 PFIRRPVAT

-61 VSPLPQMDFPVIVVQ
+61 VSPLPQMDFPVIVVS
-76 ASLPGASPEVMA
+76 ANLPGASPEVMA

-93 PLERSFGS
+93 PLERAFGA

-110 RSSQGSTRVILQFD
+110 NSSQGSTRVILQFD
-124 LDRDING
+124 QDRDING

-138 AINASRTLLPS
+138 AINASRNLLPS
-149 GMRSMPTYKKVNPS
+149 GMKSMPTYKKINPS

-173 SDVLEK
+173 SQVLSK

-191 QSLSQVQGVGEV
+191 QSLSQVPGVGEV

-215 ELEPQSLNQYGVAL
+215 ELEPQLLNQYGVAL
-229 DDVRNT
+229 DDVRRT
-235 IANANVRRPKGSV
+235 IANANVRRPKGAVS
-248 EDDQRLWQV
+248 DDEHNWQI

-267 DYESLIIH
+267 DYEPLIIR
-275 YNGGAALRLKDVAK
+275 YQDGAALRLSHVATVKD
-289 VSDGVEDRYNSGFFN
+289 SVEDRYNSGFFN
-304 DDAAVLLVINRQ
+304 NDAAVLLVVNRQ

-324 VNEIKAQLPAL
+324 VNAIKAQLPAL
-335 QAVLPASVKLNLAM
+335 QAVLPASVQLNVAM

-396 SLVGTFAVMYLYGFS
+396 SLVGTFAIMYLYGFS

-439 RHIDE
+439 RHIDA
-444 GVRPMRAAYLG
+444 GIAPMKAAYLG
-455 AQEVGFTLLSMNV
+455 AKEVGFTLLSMNV

-482 IIESLFREFSIT
+482 IVESLFREFSIT
-494 LAAAIVVSLV
+494 LAASIVVSLV

-517 LKPHTPGQENRLQRW
+517 LKPHVPGTENAMQRW
-532 SRRANDWMVGK
+532 SIRLNERMVSG
-543 YATSLDW
+543 YARSLDW

-562 FVTIGVNIALYVVV
+562 LLTIGVNVALYVVV

-600 FSVMQPKMEIFRRA
+600 FSVMQPKMEIFRKA
-614 VLKDEAVE
+614 VLADPAVE

-628 GGNNGT
+628 GGNGGT
-634 NNAFMLVRLKPIKER
+634 NNAFMIVRLKPVSER
-649 SISAQKVIE
+649 KVSAQKVIE
-658 RLRKEMPKVP
+658 RLRENMPKVP
-668 GAQLMLMADQDLQ
+668 GGRLMLMADQDLQ
-681 FGGGREQTT
+681 FGGGRDQSS

-695 ILQSGDLGALR
+695 ILQSGDLAELR
-706 EWYPKVVTALKAL
+706 AWYPKVVAAFKAL

-733 RQVTLIVDRD
+733 QQVTLVVDRD

-792 ITLKQVQV
+792 ETLNQVQV
-800 ITADGA
+800 ITAEGQ
-806 RIPLSTIAHYE
+806 RIPLSAIAHYE
-817 NSLENDRVSHEGQ
+817 NSLQNDRVSHEGQ

-840 AEGVTVEQGGAAIE
+840 APGVTLEQGTAAIE
-854 RAIAKVGLPEDVIAK
+854 RAIAKLGLPEEVIAK
-869 MAGTADAFAAT
+869 MAGTGDAFADT
-880 QKSQPWMIL
+880 QKSQPFMIL

-898 LGVLYESYIH
+898 LGILYESYIH

-921 GALLSIYA
+921 GALLSIY
-929 LGGEFS
+929 LTGGEFS

-963 ERSQGM
+963 ERHSGM
-969 APLESIR
+969 NPLESIR

-996 ALPLLMSR
+996 ALPLMLST

-1026 VLTLYTTP
+1026 ILTLYTTP

-1039 LDRLRHR
+1039 LDRTRHR

-1058 LETPL
+1058 LETAL

>member
-1 MQGPLREQARSHR
+1 
-14 GAAGL
+14 
-19 VGWCGGQSSMNLSG
+19 MNLSG

-42 MLLSLAIMLLGGV
+42 MLLSLAIMLLGGMC
-55 SFGLLP
+55 FGLLP
-61 VSPLPQMDFPVIVVQ
+61 VAPLPQMDFPVIVVQ

-93 PLERSFGS
+93 PLERSFGT

-138 AINASRTLLPS
+138 AINASRNLLPS

-163 QAPIMVLSLT
+163 QAPVMVLSLT
-173 SDVLEK
+173 SDVLQK

-191 QSLSQVQGVGEV
+191 QSLSQVPGVGEV

-215 ELEPQSLNQYGVAL
+215 ELEPQLLNQYGVAL

-248 EDDQRLWQV
+248 EDDQRMWQV

-267 DYESLIIH
+267 DYEPLIIR
-275 YNGGAALRLKDVAK
+275 YQNGSALRLSDVAK

-324 VNEIKAQLPAL
+324 VNAIKEQLPAL

-396 SLVGTFAVMYLYGFS
+396 SLVGTFAIMYLYGFS

-439 RHIDE
+439 RHIDK
-444 GVRPMRAAYLG
+444 GVPPLKAAYLG

-482 IIESLFREFSIT
+482 IVASLFREFSIT

-532 SRRANDWMVGK
+532 SQRANEWMVSG
-543 YATSLDW
+543 YARSLDW
-550 VLRHKRLTLLSL
+550 VLLHRRLTLLSL
-562 FVTIGVNIALYVVV
+562 LLTIGVNIALYVVV
-576 PKTFMPQQDTGQLI
+576 PKTFLPQQDTGQLI

-600 FSVMQPKMEIFRRA
+600 FNVMQPKMETFRRA
-614 VLKDEAVE
+614 VLRDPAVE

-628 GGNNGT
+628 GGSNGI

-649 SISAQKVIE
+649 RISAQKVIE
-658 RLRKEMPKVP
+658 RLRKDMPKVP
-668 GAQLMLMADQDLQ
+668 GGQLMLMADQDLQ
-681 FGGGREQTT
+681 FGGGREQST

-706 EWYPKVVTALKAL
+706 EWYPKVVAALKAL

-733 RQVTLIVDRD
+733 QQVTLVVDRD
-743 QAKRLGVDMDMVTAV
+743 QAKRLGVDMDMVTSV

-792 ITLKQVQV
+792 ITLNQVQV
-800 ITADGA
+800 ITADGQ
-806 RIPLSTIAHYE
+806 RIPLSGIAHYE
-817 NSLENDRVSHEGQ
+817 NSLEDDRVSHEGQ
-830 FASESIAFDM
+830 FASESISFDM

-854 RAIAKVGLPEDVIAK
+854 RAIAKVGLPEEVIAK
-869 MAGTADAFAAT
+869 MAGTTDAFAAT

-921 GALLSIYA
+921 GALLSIYV

-963 ERSQGM
+963 ERHQGLE
-969 APLESIR
+969 PLESIR
-976 SACLQR
+976 SACLLR

-996 ALPLLMSR
+996 ALPLLLST

-1039 LDRLRHR
+1039 LDQLRHR
-1046 FNKWRGV
+1046 FNHWRGV

>member
-1 MQGPLREQARSHR
+1 
-14 GAAGL
+14 
-19 VGWCGGQSSMNLSG
+19 MNLSG

-215 ELEPQSLNQYGVAL
+215 ELEPQALNQYGVAL

-248 EDDQRLWQV
+248 EDGQRLWQV

-275 YNGGAALRLKDVAK
+275 YADGAALRLKDVAK

-382 NFRAS
+382 SFRAS

-439 RHIDE
+439 RHIDA
-444 GVRPMRAAYLG
+444 GVRPMKAAYLG

-532 SRRANDWMVGK
+532 SQRANDWMVGK

-550 VLRHKRLTLLSL
+550 VLRHRRLTLLSL
-562 FVTIGVNIALYVVV
+562 FVTIGVNIALYIVV
-576 PKTFMPQQDTGQLI
+576 PKTFLPQQDTGQLI

-628 GGNNGT
+628 GGTNGT

-658 RLRKEMPKVP
+658 RLRKEMPKVA

-681 FGGGREQTT
+681 FGGGREQTS

-733 RQVTLIVDRD
+733 QQVTLIVDRD

-817 NSLENDRVSHEGQ
+817 NSLEDDRVSHEGQ

-840 AEGVTVEQGGAAIE
+840 AEGVTVEQGSAAIE
-854 RAIAKVGLPEDVIAK
+854 RAIAAVGLPEDVIAK

-963 ERSQGM
+963 ERHQGM

-976 SACLQR
+976 NACLQR

-1039 LDRLRHR
+1039 LDKLRHR
-1046 FNKWRGV
+1046 FNRWRGV

>member
-1 MQGPLREQARSHR
+1 
-14 GAAGL
+14 
-19 VGWCGGQSSMNLSG
+19 MNLSG
-33 PFIKRPVAT
+33 PFIRRPVAT

-61 VSPLPQMDFPVIVVQ
+61 VSPLPQMDFPVIVVS

-93 PLERSFGS
+93 PLERSFGA

-124 LDRDING
+124 MDRDING

-138 AINASRTLLPS
+138 AINASRNLLPS

-191 QSLSQVQGVGEV
+191 QSLSQVPGVGEV

-215 ELEPQSLNQYGVAL
+215 ELEPQLLNQYGVAL

-235 IANANVRRPKGSV
+235 IANANVRRPKGSI
-248 EDDQRLWQV
+248 EDDQRMWQV

-267 DYESLIIH
+267 DYEPLIIR
-275 YNGGAALRLKDVAK
+275 YQNGSALRLSDVAK
-289 VSDGVEDRYNSGFFN
+289 VRDSVEDRYNSGFFN

-316 AGANIIET
+316 AGANIIKT
-324 VNEIKAQLPAL
+324 VNDIKAQLPAL

-376 VFLFLG
+376 VYLFLG

-444 GVRPMRAAYLG
+444 GIAPMKAAYLG
-455 AQEVGFTLLSMNV
+455 AKEVGFTLLSMNV

-494 LAAAIVVSLV
+494 LAASIVVSLA

-517 LKPHTPGQENRLQRW
+517 LKPHTPGEENRLQRA
-532 SRRANDWMVGK
+532 SRRANDWMVK
-543 YATSLDW
+543 HYASGLDW

-576 PKTFMPQQDTGQLI
+576 PKTFLPQQDTGQLI
-590 GFVRGDDGLS
+590 GFVRGDNGLS
-600 FSVMQPKMEIFRRA
+600 FNVMQPKMETFRRA
-614 VLKDEAVE
+614 VLKDAAVE

-628 GGNNGT
+628 GGTNGT

-649 SISAQKVIE
+649 NISAQKVIE
-658 RLRKEMPKVP
+658 RLRKEMPKVA

-690 SQYSY
+690 SQYTY
-695 ILQSGDLGALR
+695 ILQSGDLSALR
-706 EWYPKVVTALKAL
+706 EWYPKVVAALKAL

-733 RQVTLIVDRD
+733 AQVTLVVDRD
-743 QAKRLGVDMDMVTAV
+743 QAKRLGVDMSMVTAV

-792 ITLKQVQV
+792 ITLNQVQV
-800 ITADGA
+800 ITAAGA
-806 RIPLSTIAHYE
+806 RIPLSAIAHYE

-830 FASESIAFDM
+830 FASESISFDM
-840 AEGVTVEQGGAAIE
+840 AEGVTVEQGSAAIE
-854 RAIAKVGLPEDVIAK
+854 RAIAKLGLPEEVIAK

-898 LGVLYESYIH
+898 LGVLYESYVH

-921 GALLSIYA
+921 GALLSIYV

-963 ERSQGM
+963 ERHQGM
-969 APLESIR
+969 EPLESIR
-976 SACLQR
+976 SACLLR

-996 ALPLLMSR
+996 ALPLLLST

-1026 VLTLYTTP
+1026 VLTLFTTP

-1046 FNKWRGV
+1046 VNRWRGV
-1053 RTDAA
+1053 RTDAS

>member
-1 MQGPLREQARSHR
+1 
-14 GAAGL
+14 
-19 VGWCGGQSSMNLSG
+19 MNLSG

-93 PLERSFGS
+93 PLERSFGA

-138 AINASRTLLPS
+138 AINASRNLLPS

-215 ELEPQSLNQYGVAL
+215 ELEPQALNQYGVAL
-229 DDVRNT
+229 DDVRKT
-235 IANANVRRPKGSV
+235 IAEANVRRPKGSV
-248 EDDQRLWQV
+248 EDDQRLWQI

-444 GVRPMRAAYLG
+444 GVKPMKAAYLG
-455 AQEVGFTLLSMNV
+455 AKEVGFTLLSMNV

-517 LKPHTPGQENRLQRW
+517 LKPHIPGEENRLQRW
-532 SRRANDWMVGK
+532 SRRTNDWMVGK

-550 VLRHKRLTLLSL
+550 VLRHRRLTLLSL
-562 FVTIGVNIALYVVV
+562 IITVGVNVALYVVV

-600 FSVMQPKMEIFRRA
+600 FSVMQPKMEVFRRA

-628 GGNNGT
+628 GGTNGT

-649 SISAQKVIE
+649 NLSAQKVIE
-658 RLRKEMPKVP
+658 RLRKEMPKVA

-706 EWYPKVVTALKAL
+706 EWYPKVVTALRAL
-719 PELTAIDAREGRGA
+719 PELTAIDAREGAGA
-733 RQVTLIVDRD
+733 QQVTLIVDRD
-743 QAKRLGVDMDMVTAV
+743 QAKRLGVDMEMVTAV

-792 ITLKQVQV
+792 VTLKQVQV

-806 RIPLSTIAHYE
+806 RIPLSTFAHYE
-817 NSLENDRVSHEGQ
+817 NSLEDDRVSHEGQ
-830 FASESIAFDM
+830 FASESISFDM
-840 AEGVTVEQGGAAIE
+840 AEGVTVEQGSAAIE
-854 RAIAKVGLPEDVIAK
+854 RAIAKLGLPEDVIVK

-880 QKSQPWMIL
+880 QKSQPFMIL
-889 GALVAVYLV
+889 GALLAVYLV

-921 GALLSIYA
+921 GALLSIYV

-963 ERSQGM
+963 ERHQGM

-996 ALPLLMSR
+996 ALPLLLSR

-1018 IGGLIFSQ
+1018 IGGLVFSQ

-1039 LDRLRHR
+1039 LDKLRHR

>member
-1 MQGPLREQARSHR
+1 
-14 GAAGL
+14 
-19 VGWCGGQSSMNLSG
+19 MNLSG

-42 MLLSLAIMLLGGV
+42 LLLSFAIMLLGGV
-55 SFGLLP
+55 CFKLLP
-61 VSPLPQMDFPVIVVQ
+61 VAPLPQMDFPVIVVQ
-76 ASLPGASPEVMA
+76 ANLPGASPEVMA

-93 PLERSFGS
+93 PLERSFGA

-124 LDRDING
+124 LGRDING

-138 AINASRTLLPS
+138 AINASRNLLPS

-173 SDVLEK
+173 SDVLGN

-191 QSLSQVQGVGEV
+191 QSLSQVSGVGEV

-215 ELEPQSLNQYGVAL
+215 ELEPQLLNQYGVAL
-229 DDVRNT
+229 DDVRSA
-235 IANANVRRPKGSV
+235 IAASNVRRPKGSV
-248 EDDQRLWQV
+248 EDDRRMWQI

-267 DYESLIIH
+267 DYETLIIR
-275 YNGGAALRLKDVAK
+275 YQDGSVLRLKDVAK
-289 VSDGVEDRYNSGFFN
+289 VTDSVEDRYNSGFFN

-335 QAVLPASVKLNLAM
+335 QAVLPASVKLDLAM

-365 LLIAVALVILV
+365 LLIAVALVVLV

-444 GVRPMRAAYLG
+444 GVPPMKAAYLG
-455 AQEVGFTLLSMNV
+455 AEEVGFTLLSMNV

-517 LKPHTPGQENRLQRW
+517 LKPHVPGEENRLQRW
-532 SRRANDWMVGK
+532 SRGLNERMVRG
-543 YATSLDW
+543 YARSLDW
-550 VLRHKRLTLLSL
+550 VLRHRRLTLLSL
-562 FVTIGVNIALYVVV
+562 LVTIGVNVALYVVV

-600 FSVMQPKMEIFRRA
+600 FNVMQPKMEIFRRA

-634 NNAFMLVRLKPIKER
+634 NNAFMLVRLKPITER
-649 SISAQKVIE
+649 GLSAQKVIE
-658 RLRKEMPKVP
+658 RLRKDMPKVP
-668 GAQLMLMADQDLQ
+668 GGQLMLMADQDLQ
-681 FGGGREQTT
+681 FGGGREQAS

-695 ILQSGDLGALR
+695 ILQSGDLGTLR
-706 EWYPKVVTALKAL
+706 DWYPKVVAAFRAL
-719 PELTAIDAREGRGA
+719 PELTAIDARDGGGA
-733 RQVTLIVDRD
+733 QQVTLIVDRD
-743 QAKRLGVDMDMVTAV
+743 QAKRLGIDMEMVTAV

-792 ITLKQVQV
+792 STLEQVQV

-806 RIPLSTIAHYE
+806 RVPLSTFAHYE
-817 NSLENDRVSHEGQ
+817 KTLEDDRVSHEGQ
-830 FASESIAFDM
+830 FASEDISFDM
-840 AEGVTVEQGGAAIE
+840 AEGVTVEQGTAAIE
-854 RAIAKVGLPEDVIAK
+854 RAIAALGMPEDVIAK

-880 QKSQPWMIL
+880 QKSQPFMIL
-889 GALVAVYLV
+889 GALLAVYLV

-921 GALLSIYA
+921 GALLSIYV
-929 LGGEFS
+929 LGEAFS

-963 ERSQGM
+963 ERAGQTPQ
-969 APLESIR
+969 ASIR
-976 SACLQR
+976 NACLLR

-996 ALPLLMSR
+996 ALPLLLGT
-1004 AEGAEMRQPLGLTI
+1004 AEGSEMRQPLGLTI
-1018 IGGLIFSQ
+1018 IGGLVFSQ

-1039 LDRLRHR
+1039 LDKLRHR
-1046 FNKWRGV
+1046 FNRWRGV

>member
-1 MQGPLREQARSHR
+1 
-14 GAAGL
+14 
-19 VGWCGGQSSMNLSG
+19 MNLSG

-93 PLERSFGS
+93 PLERSFGA

-124 LDRDING
+124 QDRDING

-138 AINASRTLLPS
+138 AINASRNLLPS

-191 QSLSQVQGVGEV
+191 QSLSQVPGVGEV

-215 ELEPQSLNQYGVAL
+215 ELEPQLLNQYGVSL
-229 DDVRNT
+229 DEVRST
-235 IANANVRRPKGSV
+235 IASANVRRPKGAVSDG
-248 EDDQRLWQV
+248 ERNWQI

-267 DYESLIIH
+267 DYEPLIIR
-275 YNGGAALRLKDVAK
+275 YQDGAALRLSDVAK
-289 VSDGVEDRYNSGFFN
+289 VKDSVEDRYNSGFFN
-304 DDAAVLLVINRQ
+304 NDAAVLLVVNRQ

-324 VNEIKAQLPAL
+324 VNAIKAQLPAL

-396 SLVGTFAVMYLYGFS
+396 SLVGTFAIMYLYGFS

-439 RHIDE
+439 RHIDA
-444 GVRPMRAAYLG
+444 GIAPMKAAYLG
-455 AQEVGFTLLSMNV
+455 AKEVGFTLLSMNV

-482 IIESLFREFSIT
+482 IVESLFREFSIT
-494 LAAAIVVSLV
+494 LAASIVVSLV

-517 LKPHTPGQENRLQRW
+517 LKPHVPGTENAMQRW
-532 SRRANDWMVGK
+532 SIRLNERMVRG
-543 YATSLDW
+543 YARSLDW

-562 FVTIGVNIALYVVV
+562 LVTIGVNVALYVVV

-600 FSVMQPKMEIFRRA
+600 FSVMQPKMEIFRKA
-614 VLKDEAVE
+614 VLADPAVE

-628 GGNNGT
+628 GGNGGT
-634 NNAFMLVRLKPIKER
+634 NNAFMIVRLKPISER
-649 SISAQKVIE
+649 KISAQKVIE
-658 RLRKEMPKVP
+658 RMRDSMPKVP
-668 GAQLMLMADQDLQ
+668 GGRLMLMADQDLQ
-681 FGGGREQTT
+681 FGGGREQTS

-695 ILQSGDLGALR
+695 ILQSGDLNELR
-706 EWYPKVVTALKAL
+706 IWYPKVVAALKAL

-733 RQVTLIVDRD
+733 QQVTLVVDRD
-743 QAKRLGVDMDMVTAV
+743 QAKRLGVDMNMVTAV

-792 ITLKQVQV
+792 QTLNQVQV
-800 ITADGA
+800 ITADGQ

-817 NSLENDRVSHEGQ
+817 NSLQDDRVEHEGQ
-830 FASESIAFDM
+830 FASETISFDM
-840 AEGVTVEQGGAAIE
+840 APGVSMEQGTAAIE
-854 RAIAKVGLPEDVIAK
+854 RAIAKLGLPEDVIAK
-869 MAGTADAFAAT
+869 MAGTGDAFAAT
-880 QKSQPWMIL
+880 QKSQPFMIL

-898 LGVLYESYIH
+898 LGILYESYIH

-921 GALLSIYA
+921 GALLSIY
-929 LGGEFS
+929 LTGGEFS

-963 ERSQGM
+963 ERHSGLD
-969 APLESIR
+969 PLESIR

-996 ALPLLMSR
+996 AVPLMLST

-1026 VLTLYTTP
+1026 ILTLYTTP

-1039 LDRLRHR
+1039 LDRARHR
-1046 FNKWRGV
+1046 FNQWRGV

-1058 LETPL
+1058 LETAL